1 MIDVPKERYD
11 KCYSDGNYFEELFKK
26 KVLDLGHK
34 FKESSS
40 EDNWKRHI
48 DCYVDGYGVDVK
60 GNRHLKTIWLELVN
74 VKGNNGWLRGD
85 AMYIAMHIKELDC
98 FSIFYRKDLLQF
110 VLQNVCDETTNK
122 NDYLM
127 FYTREKWGKKDV
139 VVKVEYDNIK
149 HLEVKKI

>member
-1 MIDVPKERYD
+1 
-11 KCYSDGNYFEELFKK
+11 
-26 KVLDLGHK
+26 
-34 FKESSS
+34 
-40 EDNWKRHI
+40 
-48 DCYVDGYGVDVK
+48 
-60 GNRHLKTIWLELVN
+60 
-74 VKGNNGWLRGD
+74 
-85 AMYIAMHIKELDC
+85 MHIFELDC